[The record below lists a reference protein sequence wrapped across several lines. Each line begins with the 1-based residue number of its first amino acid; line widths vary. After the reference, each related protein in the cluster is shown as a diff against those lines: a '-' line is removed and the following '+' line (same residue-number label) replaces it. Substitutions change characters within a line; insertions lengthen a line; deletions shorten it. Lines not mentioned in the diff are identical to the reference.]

1 MAMMSAGAEGREIQ
15 EGRRPFSVIHFLIAL
30 VVWFAFVPFVD
41 QFRYG
46 DLVDASLLTLVLL
59 SAVPAVGGR
68 HWSFLTAMV
77 LVAPALVAAW
87 IDHFRPGTIPKEF
100 VLVTAIVFVA
110 FIVVHLFFFILRAR
124 WVNTEVLCAAVSAF
138 LMLGILGACAYLLVA
153 LLVPNSFVLGG
164 READRPMTMFEA
176 LYFSMS
182 ALTHYPADI
191 KPLSR
196 VARMLQV
203 LEATAGLFYMAVL
216 ISRLVSHYSRHRP
229 IESTRA
235 S

>member
-1 MAMMSAGAEGREIQ
+1 MAMMSAGAEGCEVR

-30 VVWFAFVPFVD
+30 VVWFAFIPFVD

-68 HWSFLTAMV
+68 HRSFMTATV

-100 VLVTAIVFVA
+100 VFVTAIVFVG
-110 FIVVHLFFFILRAR
+110 FVVVHLFVFILRAR

-138 LMLGILGACAYLLVA
+138 LMLGILGAVAYLLVA
-153 LLVPNSFVLGG
+153 QLVPDSFVLGG
-164 READRPMTMFEA
+164 REANCPMTMFEA
-176 LYFSMS
+176 LYFSLS
-182 ALTHYPADI
+182 TLTHCHADI
-191 KPLSR
+191 VPLSR

-203 LEATAGLFYMAVL
+203 LEGTVGLFYMAAF

-235 S
+235 